1 MATQY
6 PNSLDVLI
14 NPTSTDTLSSVTVPH
29 SDQHANANDAIEA
42 IQTVLGVSPAGTHL
56 TVKDRIIAA
65 ESQISN
71 QSVLNGLN
79 DVTISSVASGDLLR
93 YNGTQ
98 WVNYSEENLVDGGNF

>member
-6 PNSLDVLI
+6 PNSLDNFI
-14 NPTSTDTLSSVTVPH
+14 NPTATDTLNSVTVPH
-29 SDQHANANDAIEA
+29 ADQHANLNDAVEA
-42 IQTVLGVSPAGTHL
+42 MQTVIGLNPAGSHL

-65 ESQISN
+65 ESQITN

-79 DVTISSVASGDLLR
+79 DVTIASVSVGNVLR